1 MSNFIEEIIDQ
12 AIINNWC
19 VMPNCTTCGAS
30 KFKANLII
38 AASKKINLNFKNRIK
53 IDGPNREYIAPVF
66 HNLDQEELH
75 KIINVIIKELTNLSK
90 KAIMRHFSKSK
101 EPYDL
106 ILGQIKMSGEE
117 NFDNLKYYSVGTP
130 FSRFFDQIL

>member
-1 MSNFIEEIIDQ
+1 
-12 AIINNWC
+12 
-19 VMPNCTTCGAS
+19 
-30 KFKANLII
+30 
-38 AASKKINLNFKNRIK
+38 
-53 IDGPNREYIAPVF
+53 
-66 HNLDQEELH
+66 
-75 KIINVIIKELTNLSK
+75 
-90 KAIMRHFSKSK
+90 MRHFSKSK